1 MKFLVDNAVSPDV
14 AELLR
19 TAGHDAVHVLDRDMG
34 DADDQHVI
42 NLAVAEGRVIVSADT
57 DFGTLL
63 VLQKMQLPSVILLRH
78 GVPRRPSEQAA
89 VLLANLQSVA
99 ADLAKGAIVTF
110 RRDRIRVR
118 RLPMTG
124 ESTD

>member
-1 MKFLVDNAVSPDV
+1 VKFLIDNAVSPDV
-14 AELLR
+14 AVPLR
-19 TAGHDAVHVLDRDMG
+19 AAGHDALHVLDRGMG
-34 DADDQHVI
+34 TADDQSVI
-42 NLAVAEGRVIVSADT
+42 RLAVAEGRVIISADT

-89 VLLANLQSVA
+89 MLLANLQNIA
-99 ADLAKGAIVTF
+99 TDLANGAIVTF
-110 RRDRIRVR
+110 RGDRIRVR